1 MMMRKVLV
9 VGRRGVL
16 AAAAVATALAVA
28 PAAAQVGFFLST
40 PGIELSTGDRELL
53 RRTLRGLLDEAE
65 VGEARDWENP
75 DSGTGGTVR
84 LTGRETIEGAACGQV
99 DIALRK
105 GERRRSFDLLFC
117 QRPDGTWGIAG

>member
-1 MMMRKVLV
+1 MTQEQSP

-16 AAAAVATALAVA
+16 AVAAVATVLAVA

-40 PGIELSTGDRELL
+40 PGIELSAGDRDLL
-53 RRTLRGLLDEAE
+53 RQTLSGLLDEAE

-75 DSGTGGTVR
+75 DTGTGGTAR
-84 LTGRETIEGAACGQV
+84 LTRRETIQEAACGQV
-99 DIALRK
+99 DISLRK
-105 GERRRSFDLLFC
+105 GERTRSFDLLFC